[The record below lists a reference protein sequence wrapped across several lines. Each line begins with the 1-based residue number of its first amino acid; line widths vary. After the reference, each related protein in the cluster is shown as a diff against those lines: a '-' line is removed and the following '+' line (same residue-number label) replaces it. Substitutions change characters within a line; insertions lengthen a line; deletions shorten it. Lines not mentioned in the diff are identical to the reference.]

1 MPYTL
6 HRLGQNAYY
15 VVNTVTG
22 HKHSKNSL
30 PYHKARA
37 QLRVLRSLYDT
48 KIHKHDKLSD
58 LDLEAGSFFDSL
70 KSGIKNVFGRVKGFI
85 TGVRDDFQPNVRK
98 LLEEIK
104 DKKVVS
110 VVVLREPVVKAVG
123 MLADAVSLGK
133 IGEFKK
139 QMSIDDLFHLYM
151 IVTLDDGT
159 FIRCEKNAE
168 IDIYVVKKIPDVI
181 KSQTRMEM
189 VMPEEK
195 KTLNEMLAI
204 TREKVGD
211 KLFFAYDPLTNNCQV
226 FIYNMLMFNGFETLN
241 PKMKSFIVQNLEKL
255 SKNITQT
262 SKDVLTGITSLG
274 KRVQILMGGAGFEK
288 AKLREV

>member
-1 MPYTL
+1 MPFTL
-6 HRLGQNAYY
+6 MRLGQNAYY
-15 VVNTVTG
+15 VVNTRTG

-30 PYHKARA
+30 PYYKARA
-37 QLRVLRSLYDT
+37 QLRVLNSIYDT
-48 KIHKHDKLSD
+48 KVTKHDKLSN

-70 KSGIKNVFGRVKGFI
+70 KSGISNVYGRVKGFI

-110 VVVLREPVVKAVG
+110 AVVFREPVVEAVG

-139 QMSIDDLFHLYM
+139 QMSIDDLFHLFM

-159 FIRCEKNAE
+159 FVRVEKNAE
-168 IDIYVVKKIPDVI
+168 IDIFTVKEIPQFKKD
-181 KSQTRMEM
+181 QTRMEM
-189 VMPEEK
+189 VMPEQK

-226 FIYNMLMFNGFETLN
+226 FIYNVLSFNGFEALN
-241 PKMKSFIVQNLEKL
+241 PKMKSFVVQNLDKL
-255 SKNITQT
+255 GKNMTQV
-262 SKDVLTGITSLG
+262 SKDVLTGITKLG
-274 KRVQILMGGAGFEK
+274 KRFQILVGGAGLEK
-288 AKLREV
+288 LN